1 MGCPWSHPRL
11 ADTGWSLVRKFK
23 KVSSSITVLNV
34 VFVFNYHRLDAL
46 CDAHLKDILQT
57 GTDGWLTP
65 VILATQEAKI
75 QEDFCSKLALG
86 KEFSRPHLKK
96 TNHKQN
102 KTKGWWSGSKV

>member
-1 MGCPWSHPRL
+1 
-11 ADTGWSLVRKFK
+11 
-23 KVSSSITVLNV
+23 
-34 VFVFNYHRLDAL
+34 LDAL

-102 KTKGWWSGSKV
+102 KRLVEWLKGVGPEFKPQFHKKRYVTTGAGVVARPPDPQ